1 MIFIGICDLILKR
14 GLFPQKTVTTDY
26 TYPRTKVQLQQNLID
41 TCTCIYMYVFCT
53 SIFYHI
59 HVHVHVSLVTV
70 IWVTKI
76 QEYLIRNLG

>member
-41 TCTCIYMYVFCT
+41 TCTCIYMYMYMY
-53 SIFYHI
+53 I
-59 HVHVHVSLVTV
+59 HVSLVTV
-70 IWVTKI
+70 FWVTKI